1 MDVNSEVGKYQILN
15 HLGKG
20 HFGNVYLANDRALNA
35 IKALKVLDLENPHE
49 FMKKLEEAQL
59 LHKCRHKHIVAVN
72 EANIFEIESSPKVV
86 IDMEYITGGS
96 LEKYLQD
103 NFLSTIEATKYLR
116 DILFGLEY
124 LHSQNV
130 LHRDIKPANIMLA
143 GELAKLSDF
152 GLATSAGEGLIGSP
166 HGYIP
171 HCAPEM
177 FTGTEITGKTTVQ
190 TDIYAAGITYYRM
203 VSNLTDWREILSHI
217 DGDKVFA
224 NGEIIDTI
232 GFPQFVPKQV
242 QKIIK
247 KASNPDP
254 NKRFQS
260 AVEMRQAI
268 EKLRSNINWK
278 PLEENLWQGYDQNGQ
293 LFTISIQSSNE
304 VVVKKNNR
312 KITDDCKKL
321 DTIETAT
328 SYMFEYIA
336 KTTFQ

>member
-1 MDVNSEVGKYQILN
+1 MDVNSEIGKYQILN

-20 HFGNVYLANDRALNA
+20 HFGDVYLANDRALNA
-35 IKALKVLDLENPHE
+35 IKALKVLDIENPHE

-59 LHKCRHKHIVAVN
+59 LHKCRHKHIVAIN
-72 EANIFEIESSPKVV
+72 EANIYEIESSPKIV

-96 LEKYLQD
+96 LEKYLQN
-103 NFLSTIEATKYLR
+103 NFLSIIEATKYLR

-130 LHRDIKPANIMLA
+130 LHRDIKPANIMLT
-143 GELAKLSDF
+143 GDLAKLSDF
-152 GLATSAGEGLIGSP
+152 GLATSAGESLIGSP

-190 TDIYAAGITYYRM
+190 TDIFATGITYYRM
-203 VSNLTDWREILSHI
+203 VSNLANWREILSRI
-217 DGDKVFA
+217 EEDKVFP
-224 NGEIIDTI
+224 NGEIIEVI
-232 GFPQFVPKQV
+232 GFPRFVSRQV
-242 QKIIK
+242 QRIIK
-247 KASNPDP
+247 KASNSDP

-278 PLEENLWQGYDQNGQ
+278 FVDENLWQGYDQNGN
-293 LFTISIQSSNE
+293 LFAISVSPSNE
-304 VVVKKNNR
+304 FVAKKNKR
-312 KITDDCKKL
+312 KITDDCRRF
-321 DTIETAT
+321 DTTEPAIC
-328 SYMFEYIA
+328 YMHEYVA